1 MDRLIS
7 RAYLRC
13 KMFHLQVWSLVHWFT
28 SMDLIE
34 QPLKSDWCWE
44 LNPEPINW
52 GLCSAWLILGV
63 LNQLSHKTV
72 AVTYFHTLVT
82 PASYYF
88 SCWPTAKIPAVFA
101 IMKMSDKG
109 SYLGICLQRQQIFQ
123 ATIKIAPYY
132 FSFLSK
138 RPLQWITFWALHT
151 PPTTLVKNCLSI
163 WGYSH

>member
-1 MDRLIS
+1 
-7 RAYLRC
+7 
-13 KMFHLQVWSLVHWFT
+13 MFHLQVWSLVLWFT

-34 QPLKSDWCWE
+34 QPLKSGWCWE

-88 SCWPTAKIPAVFA
+88 SCWPTAKIPDVFA

-109 SYLGICLQRQQIFQ
+109 SYLEICLQRQQIFQ
-123 ATIKIAPYY
+123 ATAIPIKTAAWISRCCCC

-138 RPLQWITFWALHT
+138 RSLQWITFCFIVVSRSYKSTQFADL
-151 PPTTLVKNCLSI
+151 
-163 WGYSH
+163 